1 MLHPTRL
8 FVGFRI
14 PQTIRRVVHCG
25 AGELRICHAGKSGRS
40 LGRKATKNADEL
52 QKKDQNAGVLRFHA
66 PNFSQSCDFY
76 PMRKS
81 LPSLFLGLAL
91 AATPSVLFA
100 QKAEFDTSVK
110 KALDKADLKYE
121 IDDDGDFKLVIGLGE
136 GRTQLVFVY
145 SSVLSYDDVTVRT
158 IMSPL
163 KVAETR
169 EELGEDLLYRVLVE
183 NGENKIGSWEIIE
196 APDGKRMLQYVVK
209 VPTDLSADDLRSMI
223 GLAAVAADQVEKVI
237 STEDTY

>member
-1 MLHPTRL
+1 MRNIFPFLL
-8 FVGFRI
+8 
-14 PQTIRRVVHCG
+14 
-25 AGELRICHAGKSGRS
+25 
-40 LGRKATKNADEL
+40 LG
-52 QKKDQNAGVLRFHA
+52 
-66 PNFSQSCDFY
+66 S
-76 PMRKS
+76 
-81 LPSLFLGLAL
+81 AL
-91 AATPSVLFA
+91 AAAPVLSSA
-100 QKAEFDTSVK
+100 QQAEYDASVK
-110 KALDKADLKYE
+110 KTLDKADLKYE

-169 EELGEDLLYRVLVE
+169 EELSADLLYQVLVE

-196 APDGKRMLQYVVK
+196 APDGKRMVQYVVK
-209 VPTDLSADDLRSMI
+209 VPTDLNADDLRSMI
-223 GLAAVAADQVEKVI
+223 GLAAVAADQVEKKT

>member
-1 MLHPTRL
+1 
-8 FVGFRI
+8 
-14 PQTIRRVVHCG
+14 
-25 AGELRICHAGKSGRS
+25 
-40 LGRKATKNADEL
+40 
-52 QKKDQNAGVLRFHA
+52 
-66 PNFSQSCDFY
+66 
-76 PMRKS
+76 MRNS
-81 LPSLFLGLAL
+81 LPTLFLGLAL
-91 AATPSVLFA
+91 AATPSVLSA
-100 QKAEFDTSVK
+100 QQAEFDASVK

-223 GLAAVAADQVEKVI
+223 GLAAVAADQVEKSI